1 MKGQLQR
8 HLSGLELFRGCD
20 RRTLRRVT
28 QWGDVIE
35 VGSGDTI
42 VAEDTLNYWFFV
54 VLTGSVRL
62 SRAQRA
68 VATVGPGSHFG
79 EAAIVGFRPQTVT
92 AVATSPAI
100 LFVLGARYLLSLA
113 GTSTPFQKALF
124 PEVAPADYPSFVQQ
138 MLRDGTLEWRRL
150 SPKRPQAR
158 TAPATAARQLP
169 PGRPLSLREAVAV
182 LAPPPGATGGQQP
195 LVPARRPA
203 PRPAWALPAA
213 ALVVAVAVVGV
224 GLGYHPPMAVISP
237 GRPID
242 VTADIRIAG
251 VPTRPVHGRLL
262 LLWVRIRQPNLVG
275 ALSALLHGDT
285 TAPAGPPPS
294 ADDRARAE
302 VQGRRQYLDSQHLA
316 VRDAA
321 AVLGLDQ
328 RRVSVTIRDRGLVGP
343 SAGLVYAL
351 AIVEM
356 AGRRD
361 LLGER
366 TVAVTGE
373 LEPDG
378 RVDAV
383 GWVGVKAAG
392 ALGAGATVMVVPAGE
407 QAEITHGAQVVY
419 PVSSLQQAVADL
431 TRST

>member
-158 TAPATAARQLP
+158 TARRPPPANCRRAGRSPCGRRWRSWPPRPVQPAASSRWSPPAGLH
-169 PGRPLSLREAVAV
+169 PGRRGPFR
-182 LAPPPGATGGQQP
+182 PPRWSSRWQWSAS
-195 LVPARRPA
+195 
-203 PRPAWALPAA
+203 AWA
-213 ALVVAVAVVGV
+213 
-224 GLGYHPPMAVISP
+224 
-237 GRPID
+237 
-242 VTADIRIAG
+242 T
-251 VPTRPVHGRLL
+251 TRPWR
-262 LLWVRIRQPNLVG
+262 
-275 ALSALLHGDT
+275 
-285 TAPAGPPPS
+285 
-294 ADDRARAE
+294 
-302 VQGRRQYLDSQHLA
+302 
-316 VRDAA
+316 
-321 AVLGLDQ
+321 
-328 RRVSVTIRDRGLVGP
+328 
-343 SAGLVYAL
+343 
-351 AIVEM
+351 
-356 AGRRD
+356 
-361 LLGER
+361 
-366 TVAVTGE
+366 
-373 LEPDG
+373 
-378 RVDAV
+378 
-383 GWVGVKAAG
+383 
-392 ALGAGATVMVVPAGE
+392 
-407 QAEITHGAQVVY
+407 
-419 PVSSLQQAVADL
+419 
-431 TRST
+431 